1 MRQDHYDA
9 VVSALVE
16 KTKLLKKGNPLQ
28 PDTFVGPLITESD
41 AVRIEGWVN
50 DAVAKGGQ
58 VLAGG
63 KRYGQVYDATIVA
76 RCDHKCDLWVEEA
89 FAPVVVVEPYS
100 DFKAAVGAVNA
111 SKFGIHA
118 GVFTTDL
125 NKSIYAWENMDVG
138 GVVIGDVPSM
148 RVDAQVCAPSRVRAF
163 PSAARLPAC
172 APSRLLRAFLPVRL
186 PVSRARACG
195 DAQPY
200 GGVKDSG
207 IGREGIRYA
216 IEDMTE
222 MRVLLLKNVGVLP

>member
-1 MRQDHYDA
+1 MLCCGHTNAPPAAACIHLQRLLVRQDHYDA

-89 FAPVVVVEPYS
+89 FAPVKLATNNYWHKDQAHVWR
-100 DFKAAVGAVNA
+100 AAC
-111 SKFGIHA
+111 H
-118 GVFTTDL
+118 L
-125 NKSIYAWENMDVG
+125 Y
-138 GVVIGDVPSM
+138 
-148 RVDAQVCAPSRVRAF
+148 
-163 PSAARLPAC
+163 
-172 APSRLLRAFLPVRL
+172 
-186 PVSRARACG
+186 
-195 DAQPY
+195 
-200 GGVKDSG
+200 
-207 IGREGIRYA
+207 
-216 IEDMTE
+216 
-222 MRVLLLKNVGVLP
+222 RVLCPW

>member
-1 MRQDHYDA
+1 MQPLSTIVDRICFGAFYQSGQSCIHLQRLLVRQDHYDA

-76 RCDHKCDLWVEEA
+76 RCDHKCALWVEEA

-148 RVDAQVCAPSRVRAF
+148 RVDAQ
-163 PSAARLPAC
+163 
-172 APSRLLRAFLPVRL
+172 
-186 PVSRARACG
+186 
-195 DAQPY
+195 PY